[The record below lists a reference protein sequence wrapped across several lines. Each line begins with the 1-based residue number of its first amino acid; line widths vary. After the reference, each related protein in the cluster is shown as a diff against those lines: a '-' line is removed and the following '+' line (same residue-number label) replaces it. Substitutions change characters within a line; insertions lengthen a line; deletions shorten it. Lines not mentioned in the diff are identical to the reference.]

1 METIYETIHRP
12 PPEARSALLEVSV
25 GCSYGKCTFC
35 RLSNGEI
42 PLQLVSPQVL
52 VSNLAEMAEQ
62 GETAERMFL
71 TGENVLA
78 FKTQYLLDV
87 FMMVKSYLPRIR
99 EFAMYARA
107 DDILRKTDEQLEK
120 LRLAGLHTVY
130 VGVESGNAQVLSMC
144 HKGETPELIV
154 EQLHRLD
161 RLGIQY
167 GLSSILGLGGKKL
180 WQQHAKDTAAL
191 YNQVHPRSIRVMTL
205 TPMEGT
211 PLEKAVADGDFCLL
225 SNEEILQEEL
235 LLLKSLQ
242 VSKAFRFIGNHV
254 SNDVPMVGNFP
265 EDLQKLIRNLEDA
278 MQANTC
284 CCNKISNAW

>member
-1 METIYETIHRP
+1 METIYEKIHRP

-42 PLQLVSPQVL
+42 PLQLVSPAVL
-52 VSNLAEMAEQ
+52 MANLAEMAAQ

-87 FMMVKSYLPRIR
+87 FSLVRSYLPQIR

-107 DDILRKTDEQLEK
+107 DDVLRKTDKQLET
-120 LRLAGLHTVY
+120 LRTAGLHTVY
-130 VGVESGNAQVLSMC
+130 VGVESGNAQVLSLCM
-144 HKGETPELIV
+144 KGETPEQITC
-154 EQLHRLD
+154 QLQRLD
-161 RLGIQY
+161 RIGIQY
-167 GLSSILGLGGKKL
+167 GLSSILGLGGSDM
-180 WQQHAKDTAAL
+180 WQQHALDTAAL

-205 TPMEGT
+205 TAMPGT
-211 PLEKAVADGDFCLL
+211 PLEKEIAAGSFHPL
-225 SNEEILQEEL
+225 SPQQILREEL

-242 VSKAFRFIGNHV
+242 IKKPVRFVGNHV
-254 SNDVPMVGNFP
+254 SNDVPMVGNLP
-265 EDLQKLIRNLEDA
+265 EDLQLLIRNLESALQDEESSCKK
-278 MQANTC
+278 MPNV
-284 CCNKISNAW
+284 W

>member
-52 VSNLAEMAEQ
+52 AGNLAEMAEQ

-87 FMMVKSYLPRIR
+87 FALVQSYLPQIR

-107 DDILRKTDEQLEK
+107 DDVLRKSDKQLEK
-120 LRLAGLHTVY
+120 LRAAGLHTVY

-144 HKGETPELIV
+144 NKGETPELIV
-154 EQLHRLD
+154 DQLLRLD
-161 RLGIQY
+161 RIGIEY
-167 GLSSILGLGGKKL
+167 GLSSILGLGGKARWK
-180 WQQHAKDTAAL
+180 QHAKDTAAL
-191 YNQVHPRSIRVMTL
+191 YNRVHPRSVRVMTL
-205 TPMEGT
+205 TPMAGT
-211 PLEKAVADGDFCLL
+211 PLEKAVADGSFQLL
-225 SNEEILQEEL
+225 SGEEILREEWL
-235 LLLKSLQ
+235 LLQSLQ
-242 VSKAFRFIGNHV
+242 VTKPFRFIGNHV
-254 SNDVPMVGNFP
+254 SNHIPMVGNLP
-265 EDLQKLIRNLEDA
+265 EDLDKLIRNLENA
-278 MQANTC
+278 LQEQTSC
-284 CCNKISNAW
+284 CKRTPNAW

>member
-1 METIYETIHRP
+1 MVNIYETIHRP

-42 PLQLVSPQVL
+42 PLQLVSPQIL
-52 VSNLAEMAEQ
+52 AGNLSEMAEQ

-87 FMMVKSYLPRIR
+87 FGLVRSYLPRIR

-107 DDILRKTDEQLEK
+107 DDVLRKSDEQLEK
-120 LRLAGLHTVY
+120 LRDAGLHTVY

-144 HKGETPELIV
+144 KKGETPELIIS
-154 EQLHRLD
+154 QLHRLD
-161 RLGIQY
+161 RIGIEY
-167 GLSSILGLGGKKL
+167 GLSSILGLGGRDL
-180 WQQHAKDTAAL
+180 WQQHTRDTAAL
-191 YNQVHPRSIRVMTL
+191 YNQVHPRSIRIMTL

-211 PLEKAVADGDFCLL
+211 PLERAVLDGSFRLL

-235 LLLKSLQ
+235 LLLRSLRL
-242 VSKAFRFIGNHV
+242 SKPFRFIGNHV

-265 EDLQKLIRNLEDA
+265 EDQEKLIQNLENA
-278 MQANTC
+278 LQARNAC
-284 CCNKISNAW
+284 CKKTLNAW

>member
-35 RLSNGEI
+35 RLANGEI
-42 PLQLVSPQVL
+42 PLQLVSPHVL
-52 VSNLAEMAEQ
+52 SYNLAEMAEQ
-62 GETAERMFL
+62 GESAERMFL

-87 FMMVKSYLPRIR
+87 FALVQSYLPQIR

-130 VGVESGNAQVLSMC
+130 VGVESGNAQVLSLC
-144 HKGETPELIV
+144 KKGETPELIV
-154 EQLHRLD
+154 DQLLRLD
-161 RLGIQY
+161 RIGIQY
-167 GLSSILGLGGKKL
+167 GLSSILGLGGKTL
-180 WQQHAKDTAAL
+180 WEQHAKDTAAL
-191 YNQVHPRSIRVMTL
+191 YNRVYPRSVRVMTL

-211 PLEKAVADGDFCLL
+211 PLEKAVADGSFQLL
-225 SNEEILQEEL
+225 SDEEIIREEL

-242 VSKAFRFIGNHV
+242 VTKPFRFIGNHV
-254 SNDVPMVGNFP
+254 SNNIPMTGNLP
-265 EDLQKLIRNLEDA
+265 EDLNKLIQSLENA
-278 MQANTC
+278 LQVQTSC
-284 CCNKISNAW
+284 CKRTSNAW